1 MGFREVNIKEMTEYA
16 GLNAIMV
23 VTNGLCHLKELPD
36 FGKTTITLTNAD
48 GKVMYIEEETKIKT
62 KL

>member
-1 MGFREVNIKEMTEYA
+1 MGFKQINIEEMATLG

-23 VTNGLCHLKELPD
+23 VTNGVCHLKELPD

-48 GKVMYIEEETKIKT
+48 GKVTYIEEETKVKT